1 MPLNNGRPRAC
12 FPGAFR
18 ACWLVLAVAMLQ
30 GCRREAEQT
39 PSSIPAI
46 ERSRIGGAIAFVS
59 ERDGNREVYLISPA
73 TGRLERVTNH
83 PDSDYPSAFVPDG
96 GGLLVLRAGG
106 DSANHAE
113 GMWLYPRDAGA
124 PVSLGIQSAR
134 VRNPGWSPDG
144 KWIYFESDARSF
156 RDIYRVDAGG
166 KSLRRLTDNREGNF
180 APAVAPD
187 GGRIAFVSSRDGN
200 AQIYTMNADGS
211 DERRVTAFHRDDW
224 SPGWSPDGKM
234 IAFLSAR
241 EGVTRIFLMN
251 ADGTGQHRLT
261 KKPSTSTGV
270 ASDSAAEEGIA
281 WSPDGKKIAY
291 VARESGSARI
301 LIADLAS
308 GAQTALTGGATID
321 DSPEWSPDGRYIAF
335 VSQRDG
341 DPELYIMRSD
351 GSGATRLT
359 NSRGADWL
367 PKWGR

>member
-1 MPLNNGRPRAC
+1 M
-12 FPGAFR
+12 FSGAFR
-18 ACWLVLAVAMLQ
+18 SSWYFLAATLLQ
-30 GCRREAEQT
+30 GCERDAERA

-73 TGRLERVTNH
+73 TGRLERVTSD
-83 PDSDYPSAFVPDG
+83 PDSDYPSAFAPG
-96 GGLLVLRAGG
+96 WRGLLVVRAGG
-106 DSANHAE
+106 DSAKHAE
-113 GMWLYPRDAGA
+113 GMWLYPPDAGA
-124 PVSLGIQSAR
+124 PVSLGIRSAR

-156 RDIYRVDAGG
+156 RDIYRVDTAG
-166 KSLRRLTDNREGNF
+166 KSIQRLTDNKEGNF
-180 APAVAPD
+180 DPAVAPD

-211 DERRVTAFHRDDW
+211 DERRLTAFHRDDW
-224 SPGWSPDGKM
+224 SPSWSPDGRT

-241 EGVTRIFLMN
+241 EAVTRIFLMN
-251 ADGTGQHRLT
+251 ADGAGQRRLT
-261 KKPSTSTGV
+261 QMRPSSAGV
-270 ASDSAAEEGIA
+270 ATDSAAEEGIA

-291 VARESGSARI
+291 VARESGSVRI
-301 LIADLAS
+301 WIADLIS
-308 GAQTALTGGATID
+308 GVQSALTSGATID

-341 DPELYIMRSD
+341 DAELYIARSD
-351 GSGATRLT
+351 GSGTTRLT